1 VSEYVELVRVEAES
15 VHIVEERIVAA
26 DSEHSVT
33 VTQLD
38 PLSLI
43 WTVYEVIARP
53 PLSEGAFQ
61 SMTTFVPL
69 AVVVGALNPE
79 GATAA

>member
-1 VSEYVELVRVEAES
+1 VTLASTVLVPAVSEYVELVRVEADS

-43 WTVYEVIARP
+43 
-53 PLSEGAFQ
+53 
-61 SMTTFVPL
+61 
-69 AVVVGALNPE
+69 
-79 GATAA
+79 